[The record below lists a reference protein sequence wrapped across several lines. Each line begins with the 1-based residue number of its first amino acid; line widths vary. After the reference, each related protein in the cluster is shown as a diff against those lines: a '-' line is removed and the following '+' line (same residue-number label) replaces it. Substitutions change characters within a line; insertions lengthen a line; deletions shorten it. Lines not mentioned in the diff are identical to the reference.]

1 MHEALFYTKNKDNTA
16 DCFLCNHR
24 CHIKDEAYGI
34 CNVRINKK
42 GTLYSLSYGKVV
54 ATNIDPIEKKPLYH
68 FLPGSK
74 SYSIACVGC
83 NFQCGFCQNWQISQA
98 KIAQELNLFEYRLSP
113 QAIVEQALSNNCPSI
128 SYTYTE
134 PTIYFEFAYEV
145 AKLAKEKGL
154 FNIFVTNGYMSKE
167 SLEYIKPYLSAA
179 NVDLKAF
186 SEDFYRKICKASL
199 KPVLENIIL
208 MKKLGLWIE
217 ITTLIIPGKN
227 DGKIELKQIAEFIA
241 SVDKNIP
248 WHLSRFH
255 PDFEFNKIAATSPE
269 SLLLAYDIAKE
280 AGLKY
285 VYIGNVD
292 TDYENTICPACN
304 KALIKRKGFFV
315 ESKNIK
321 QGRCEYCKEQIEGVW
336 DK

>member
-1 MHEALFYTKNKDNTA
+1 MKEALFYTKNSDNTV
-16 DCFLCNHR
+16 DCFLCNHY
-24 CHIKDEAYGI
+24 CHIKDENYGI
-34 CNVRINKK
+34 CSVRLNKK

-54 ATNIDPIEKKPLYH
+54 AANIDPIEKKPLYH

-83 NFQCGFCQNWQISQA
+83 NFKCGFCQNWQISQA
-98 KIAQELNLFEYRLSP
+98 AIAKDLSLLEYRLSP
-113 QAIVEQALSNNCPSI
+113 KGIVEQALSNNCPSI

-154 FNIFVTNGYMSKE
+154 YNVFVTNGYMSRQ
-167 SLEYIKPYLSAA
+167 SLQDIKPYLDAA
-179 NVDLKAF
+179 NVDLKSF

-208 MKKLGLWIE
+208 MKKLGFWIE
-217 ITTLIIPGKN
+217 ITTLVIPGKN
-227 DGKIELKQIAEFIA
+227 DAKFELKQIAEFIA

-248 WHLSRFH
+248 WHISRFH
-255 PDFEFNKIAATSPE
+255 PDFEFTEIEATSPE
-269 SLLLAYDIAKE
+269 SLSLAYDIAKG

-285 VYIGNVD
+285 VYIGNMD

-304 KALIKRKGFFV
+304 KVLIKRKGFSV
-315 ESKNIK
+315 ESKNIN
-321 QGRCEYCKEQIEGVW
+321 QGRCGYCEEQIEGVW
-336 DK
+336 GK